1 MMLGYVWLGL
11 GVGWDIADMK
21 SLKYH
26 IAVIHV
32 QLPRSYCCN
41 GGQLVGQDFDTD

>member
-26 IAVIHV
+26 IAVI

-41 GGQLVGQDFDTD
+41 CDQLVGHGFDTEC